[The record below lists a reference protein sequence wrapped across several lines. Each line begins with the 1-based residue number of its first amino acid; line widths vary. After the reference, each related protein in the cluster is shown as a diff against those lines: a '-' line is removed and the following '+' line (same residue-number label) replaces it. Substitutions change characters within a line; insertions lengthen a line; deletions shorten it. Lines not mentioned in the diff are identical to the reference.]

1 MAEYIEREVLL
12 KKLHEAG
19 GCGAEPNTWADG
31 YDKAIDHAYG
41 IAQKIPAA
49 DVAPVRRG
57 RGFEVTAGEKRLID
71 ATDAEKWAHEHILD
85 AKEKYAILDFLR
97 NCSTVDAAEVVRCRD
112 CRFYEAGVEYY
123 GGGTKDI
130 CRLFKRQMQPDAFC
144 SVGERRDGK
153 EG

>member
-1 MAEYIEREVLL
+1 MA
-12 KKLHEAG
+12 
-19 GCGAEPNTWADG
+19 
-31 YDKAIDHAYG
+31 DKRCETCTEECPK
-41 IAQKIPAA
+41 AQM
-49 DVAPVRRG
+49 
-57 RGFEVTAGEKRLID
+57 
-71 ATDAEKWAHEHILD
+71 AH
-85 AKEKYAILDFLR
+85 
-97 NCSTVDAAEVVRCRD
+97 DAAVGRMYATKEFIALQKKVESGLLVEVVRCQD